1 MHAMLCPGMVPRRKC
16 VSVPRFSFLICVSG
30 KMLGASG
37 LRCKTRPDEANAERV
52 GAIYRGVQ
60 RATYLRVRDLHERC
74 ALVTDHSIAHHHALH
89 RNVAAPGHD
98 EVHFGVRSVAAREV
112 LQTAWARGR
121 PWVNYVSRRV
131 KCVHQACGRSSNRTG
146 TGSGML
152 APRSSDSFISC
163 GHTTVGMADADAVR
177 VAASANMRI
186 IRSKLQL
193 LEAPRSWTHGQRTLE
208 TQRQC
213 KGTDAKRP
221 GRPCQC
227 HNRRLFDRPTTIP
240 ESNCHKILSRVRPQ
254 RITTDGLMRHCPPPP
269 HCRRHPLASF

>member
-1 MHAMLCPGMVPRRKC
+1 MHAMLCPGMVPWRKC

-30 KMLGASG
+30 KTLGASG

-52 GAIYRGVQ
+52 GAIGPRGAQ
-60 RATYLRVRDLHERC
+60 RVTYLRVRDLHERC

-131 KCVHQACGRSSNRTG
+131 KCVHQARSSNRTG

-208 TQRQC
+208 TQRQ
-213 KGTDAKRP
+213 G
-221 GRPCQC
+221 
-227 HNRRLFDRPTTIP
+227 DRCEEARKT
-240 ESNCHKILSRVRPQ
+240 LS
-254 RITTDGLMRHCPPPP
+254 M
-269 HCRRHPLASF
+269 S